1 MRWAMCTG
9 AGASTDTMKEAI
21 KMGVDTLIV
30 GEGPHWTAIQAEES
44 ALTII
49 YAGHYAT
56 ETLGVRAL
64 AEHLGKKYNVPSSF
78 VSAPT
83 GL

>member
-1 MRWAMCTG
+1 M
-9 AGASTDTMKEAI
+9 EAPER
-21 KMGVDTLIV
+21 GVV
-30 GEGPHWTAIQAEES
+30 V
-44 ALTII
+44 I

-56 ETLGVRAL
+56 ETLGVAAVTERL
-64 AEHLGKKYNVPSSF
+64 ANEIGLPWSF

>member
-1 MRWAMCTG
+1 
-9 AGASTDTMKEAI
+9 
-21 KMGVDTLIV
+21 MGVDTMIV
-30 GEGPHWTAIQAEES
+30 GEGPHWTAVS
-44 ALTII
+44 ADDHGLTII

-64 AEHLGKKYNVPSSF
+64 AERLSDEFKLPWSF
-78 VSAPT
+78 VEAPT

>member
-1 MRWAMCTG
+1 
-9 AGASTDTMKEAI
+9 
-21 KMGVDTLIV
+21 VV
-30 GEGPHWTAIQAEES
+30 V
-44 ALTII
+44 I

-56 ETLGVRAL
+56 ETLGVAAA
-64 AEHLGKKYNVPSSF
+64 AERIAGEAGLPWSF

>member
-1 MRWAMCTG
+1 MESSAMG
-9 AGASTDTMKEAI
+9 I
-21 KMGVDTLIV
+21 DTLIV
-30 GEGPHWTAIQAEES
+30 GEGPHWTAVQADEND
-44 ALTII
+44 LVII

-64 AEHLGKKYNVPSSF
+64 AQHLAERFNLPWHF